1 VEGAGTGADGTDES
15 LEAAQQ
21 GILQECPPWQQQQ
34 QHFAPGAVF
43 GLAGEDMAV
52 TGQMASIKPKSA
64 TAAIFVIFQ
73 IMPVVKSA
81 ACGRT

>member
-1 VEGAGTGADGTDES
+1 MEGAGTGATGADES

-21 GILQECPPWQQQQ
+21 GMLQQCPPWQQQ

-43 GLAGEDMAV
+43 GQAGEDMAV

-81 ACGRT
+81 ACRRT